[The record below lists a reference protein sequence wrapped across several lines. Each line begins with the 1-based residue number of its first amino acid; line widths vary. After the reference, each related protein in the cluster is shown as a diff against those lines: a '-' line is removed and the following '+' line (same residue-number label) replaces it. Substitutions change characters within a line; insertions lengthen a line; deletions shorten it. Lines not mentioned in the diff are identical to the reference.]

1 MLGQTGCVGGGKH
14 LSFHDLAG
22 SAAVAA
28 ALGWHPQGSHNHH
41 ECSSSQPLVT
51 CQLLH
56 LSDPSSRPQCPL
68 ERNASGIV
76 GRFHVVA
83 EGPARYLPSAMSDS
97 LAISGNLWI
106 IYRTTRLESGLDGA
120 QVSSGVFVLGLAHEV
135 SRAMGPS
142 SNLQPR
148 PLQPRRRH
156 QDFEHMCRKARIRA
170 TEKGQVSGHKHRT
183 LAGTRV
189 YKEEPRPRPSR
200 ENSSRI

>member
-1 MLGQTGCVGGGKH
+1 MPFVGVGCRWRDGLGGEVLGQNGCVGGGKH

-22 SAAVAA
+22 SAAIAA

-68 ERNASGIV
+68 EWNASGIV

-120 QVSSGVFVLGLAHEV
+120 QVSSGVFVMGLAHEG
-135 SRAMGPS
+135 SRAMGPTPKATGLPTETVFRTTLEEIYS
-142 SNLQPR
+142 TAMVSTSP
-148 PLQPRRRH
+148 PTW
-156 QDFEHMCRKARIRA
+156 RK
-170 TEKGQVSGHKHRT
+170 G
-183 LAGTRV
+183 
-189 YKEEPRPRPSR
+189 
-200 ENSSRI
+200 